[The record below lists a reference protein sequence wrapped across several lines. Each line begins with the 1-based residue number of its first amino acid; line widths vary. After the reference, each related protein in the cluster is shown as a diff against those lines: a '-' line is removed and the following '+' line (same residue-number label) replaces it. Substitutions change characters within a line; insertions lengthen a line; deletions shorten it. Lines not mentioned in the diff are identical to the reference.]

1 MDEDHPKQ
9 EWPPG
14 NGKCGTS
21 NEKSR
26 IQLFIQPILICLK
39 LGLDSDMILSTFLWK
54 SMAETCVAATK
65 NMYIIMHEASPL
77 PLHQQRVQCGHTWL
91 NLCGIPGQQ
100 SIPTPMARENHSCPA
115 CKSSALTKGVGIL
128 RFPDQCGLS
137 TIVHPWKIKWNLKME
152 VWKVSDFPFQL
163 GDYQVPD

>member
-26 IQLFIQPILICLK
+26 IQLFIQPILIRLK

-65 NMYIIMHEASPL
+65 NMYIIIHETSPL

-91 NLCGIPGQQ
+91 NLCGFPGQR

-128 RFPDQCGLS
+128 FQINVAYQQFYTPGKL
-137 TIVHPWKIKWNLKME
+137 TWNLKME
-152 VWKVSDFPFQL
+152 VWKVIDFPFQL
-163 GDYQVPD
+163 VDYQVPD